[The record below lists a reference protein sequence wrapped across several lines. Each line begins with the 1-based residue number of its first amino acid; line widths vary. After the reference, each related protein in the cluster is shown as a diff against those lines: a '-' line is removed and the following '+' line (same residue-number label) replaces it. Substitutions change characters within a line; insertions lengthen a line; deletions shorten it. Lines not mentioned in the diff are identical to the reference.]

1 MVHTLRVTISSLCHF
16 CLLLCQSWG
25 IPDSSI
31 WSISCF
37 LSQTILV
44 LKWPTFTKSQNAIA
58 KSFWEQ
64 RNLNFQVYVVTAAFR
79 LAACPHWQALSTLL
93 GTLITCYTCGYI
105 SELLLANQTRLYFIT
120 RHTHHIFSIKT
131 TIPLYQS
138 KLESSPKL
146 QTTKCWD
153 FLISQLIF
161 PRLSAPLLL
170 KNAEPSL
177 GSSHPW
183 RLLLPGES
191 LCNWFNSELKDWNE
205 MYVQKISKKNHHFF
219 FTKIAENALFKP
231 TKSLLKHH

>member
-1 MVHTLRVTISSLCHF
+1 MNSRLFNLVN
-16 CLLLCQSWG
+16 LLLFISNYFG
-25 IPDSSI
+25 I
-31 WSISCF
+31 
-37 LSQTILV
+37 V

-105 SELLLANQTRLYFIT
+105 SELLLANQTRLYFMT
-120 RHTHHIFSIKT
+120 RHTPHILNQND
-131 TIPLYQS
+131 LYQF

-146 QTTKCWD
+146 QTRKCWD
-153 FLISQLIF
+153 FHTSQLIC

-170 KNAEPSL
+170 KNADPSL

-183 RLLLPGES
+183 RLLLRGEG

-205 MYVQKISKKNHHFF
+205 MYVQKISKEFTAF
-219 FTKIAENALFKP
+219 FTK
-231 TKSLLKHH
+231 